1 MRFELRKNIIYDN
14 YNKKYITKQDEI
26 VEIMNELNE
35 QNEMADLYTFNVKNY
50 CIDKNGQF
58 FSRINK
64 KDIIN
69 IVDELNKQ
77 NCMIKQLKR

>member
-14 YNKKYITKQDEI
+14 YNKKYIMKQDEI

-35 QNEMADLYTFNVKNY
+35 QNEMADLYTFNVKNH

-64 KDIIN
+64 KDIDI
-69 IVDELNKQ
+69 IVNELNKQ
-77 NCMIKQLKR
+77 SCIIKQLKR